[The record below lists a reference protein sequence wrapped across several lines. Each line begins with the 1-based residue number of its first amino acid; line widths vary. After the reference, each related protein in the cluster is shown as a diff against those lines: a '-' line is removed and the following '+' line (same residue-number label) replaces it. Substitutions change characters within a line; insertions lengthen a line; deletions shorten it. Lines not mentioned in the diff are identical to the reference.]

1 MELQIFRKTKIS
13 AQLKALC
20 AWQKMKQLRS
30 FIKKE
35 FYHIFRDPR
44 TVLILFGIPIAQLLI
59 FGTVIK
65 NEIKDVH
72 IAFYDQAKDETS
84 LKITNKIIS
93 SGYFILDRNLESTA
107 DIDAIFRK
115 GKVKQVIVFE
125 SDFGEKLTREGKA
138 KVQLIADASDP
149 NMARLTISY
158 TTGIIND
165 YIRDL
170 YPNLELPLQIEPE
183 VRMYFNEEMSSAY
196 MFVPG
201 VMALILMLISAMMTS
216 ISITREKELGT
227 MEILLVSPLRPSQII
242 IGKVLPYLIL
252 SIVNAFVIVLI
263 GHFVF
268 RVPIMGSF
276 ILLMLETVLFILMA
290 LCLGIL
296 ISTISKNQMTAMF
309 ISMIG
314 LMLPTIILSGFIYP
328 IDNMPLVL
336 QWISHIMPARYFITI
351 IRGIMLKGV
360 GLLFVWKET
369 LIIIGMTL
377 FFIALSVRK
386 FKIRL
391 E

>member
-1 MELQIFRKTKIS
+1 
-13 AQLKALC
+13 
-20 AWQKMKQLRS
+20 MKQLKS

-35 FYHIFRDPR
+35 FFHIFRDPR
-44 TVLILFGIPIAQLLI
+44 TMLILFGIPVAQLLI

-65 NEIKDVH
+65 SEIQDVH
-72 IAFYDQAKDETS
+72 IAIHDQSKDVTTQE
-84 LKITNKIIS
+84 ITNKLLS
-93 SGYFILDRNLESTA
+93 SGYFILDENLENTNDVES
-107 DIDAIFRK
+107 IFKK
-115 GKVKQVIVFE
+115 GKVKEVIVFE
-125 SDFGEKLTREGKA
+125 SNFGETLIKEGKA
-138 KVQLIADASDP
+138 NVQLIADASDP
-149 NMARLTISY
+149 NTARLVISY
-158 TTGIIND
+158 TSGIIND
-165 YIRDL
+165 YIKKM
-170 YPNLELPLQIEPE
+170 YPNLEMPLQIQPE
-183 VRMYFNEEMSSAY
+183 VRMYFNEEMKSAY

-227 MEILLVSPLRPSQII
+227 MEILLVSPLKPVQII
-242 IGKVLPYLIL
+242 VGKVLPYLLL

-268 RVPIMGSF
+268 GVPVTGSF
-276 ILLMLETVLFILMA
+276 ILLMLETILFILMA

-296 ISTISKNQMTAMF
+296 ISSAAKNQMTAMF

-328 IDNMPLVL
+328 IENMPEIL
-336 QWISHIMPARYFITI
+336 QWLSHIMPARYFISI

-360 GLLFVWKET
+360 GILFVWKET
-369 LIIIGMTL
+369 LILIGMTL
-377 FFIALSVRK
+377 FFVAVSVRK